1 MSEEYKKTIRNI
13 IQLLI
18 NQDYTPQEIYNI
30 LKFNGIKILE
40 VEIQQNPKNNST
52 SNTTKIHNLIR
63 ISYSK

>member
-1 MSEEYKKTIRNI
+1 MSQEYKKTIRNI

-52 SNTTKIHNLIR
+52 SNTTKIHYLI
-63 ISYSK
+63 

>member
-1 MSEEYKKTIRNI
+1 MSEENKKTIRNI

-52 SNTTKIHNLIR
+52 SNTKKIHNLIQ